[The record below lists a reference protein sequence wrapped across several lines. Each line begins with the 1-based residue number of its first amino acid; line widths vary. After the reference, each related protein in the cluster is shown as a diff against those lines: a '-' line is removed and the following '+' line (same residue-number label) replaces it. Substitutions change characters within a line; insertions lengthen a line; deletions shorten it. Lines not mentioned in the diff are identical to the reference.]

1 MRKIFKQW
9 FRNYN
14 EFLKGDRNV
23 IIILGSL
30 ILLIFTWVVIINH
43 IHPKSKYNYAEYEQ
57 LLKELEA
64 PKDNINRSSKSLFI
78 FDPNTISSEM
88 LDSLDLPVF
97 VKRNI
102 MNYRNSGGLFSSPG
116 EIRKIY
122 GMNDSIFDVIK
133 YYISISEKKELFE
146 STPKAERKISGWID
160 PNTADFNQL
169 IEFGLNQFQANN
181 LIEFRNK
188 GGTFRSQ
195 SDMRKIYGID
205 SSFYKLIENNIRI
218 EAKEDLTVRNDNT
231 IFLKVELNNADSTDL
246 MKLIGIGSVY
256 ASRILKY
263 RDLLGGFYSTSQLL
277 EVYNFSE
284 ETYRKIE
291 NSISADTLLLKKI
304 RINFVEYVDL
314 LRHPYLNKKQV
325 EAVLNYRDQ
334 KGAFKNI
341 QQLKTSGLV
350 DSETFYRISPYL
362 TCR

>member
-1 MRKIFKQW
+1 MSRIFKQW

-14 EFLKGDRNV
+14 DFLKGDRNA
-23 IIILGSL
+23 IIILGSF
-30 ILLIFTWVVIINH
+30 IFLMFVGIVIINH
-43 IHPKSKYNYAEYEQ
+43 IQPKSKYNFAEYEQ

-64 PKDNINRSSKSLFI
+64 PKDGPNQRSKLLFI

-102 MNYRNSGGLFSSPG
+102 LNYRNSGGLFSSPN

-122 GMNDSIFDVIK
+122 GMNDSIFDLIK
-133 YYISISEKKELFE
+133 NYIRISEKKELLE
-146 STPKAERKISGWID
+146 TTPKTEKKINGWID
-160 PNTADFNQL
+160 PNKADFNQL
-169 IEFGLNQFQANN
+169 IEFGFNQFQANN

-188 GGTFRSQ
+188 GGAFRSQ
-195 SDMRKIYGID
+195 SDLKKIYGID

-218 EAKEDLTVRNDNT
+218 EVSEDLTVNIGNP
-231 IFLKVELNNADSTDL
+231 IILQVELNSADSLDL
-246 MKLIGIGSVY
+246 MKLNGIGSVY

-284 ETYRKIE
+284 ETYKKIE
-291 NSISADTLLLKKI
+291 NSISTDTLLLKKI
-304 RINFVEYVDL
+304 RINFAEYGDL
-314 LRHPYLNKKQV
+314 LRHPYLSKKQV

-334 KGAFKNI
+334 NGSFKNI
-341 QQLKTSGLV
+341 QQLKTIGLV
-350 DSETFYRISPYL
+350 DSETFSRISPYL